1 MCGGRGPIRERGPCD
16 GLAASVRAWRARVA
30 AATPPLAPPMA
41 SASGERHNNTPHFC
55 LRPEGAA
62 LCGRLRG
69 SDASS
74 ARSCGCCAQRTRA
87 TSGSI
92 RMILR
97 SGLTET
103 CAADQGR
110 GSTEAD
116 AAVSQR
122 CRPERVSASWRLG
135 RRRTRLH
142 RPPRRL
148 VEAGL
153 SPRGRPQLPDPRPHS
168 VQALQLR
175 LRPTRP
181 QAPRPPCARR
191 AIPRVAGRQH
201 RRLLPP
207 PRLSHAPTPAAA
219 PRSGRCA
226 ARPRRGHRGKRRAA

>member
-1 MCGGRGPIRERGPCD
+1 MTAWPPRCGRGER
-16 GLAASVRAWRARVA
+16 ASRLRPRHWLRRWRAPLANDIIIRPIFACGRRAPRCVGSCVA
-30 AATPPLAPPMA
+30 ATQA
-41 SASGERHNNTPHFC
+41 N
-55 LRPEGAA
+55 
-62 LCGRLRG
+62 
-69 SDASS
+69 

-103 CAADQGR
+103 CAADQAR

-153 SPRGRPQLPDPRPHS
+153 SPRGRPQLPDPRPRS